1 MHGQIHVNSVPGE
14 GSTFRFS
21 VRLKRGQAQ
30 TANSGNPPAPAR
42 LSLHDKVLDGLY
54 LLLAEDNELLQAF
67 ECQLLTSLGATVVTV
82 ADGEKAVA
90 LALNPAHRFDAVL
103 MDIQMPRIDGLEAT
117 RRIRSRHGPDS
128 LPIIAMTAHAM
139 ESERQRSLDA
149 GMNDHLSKPINPEAL
164 VATLLRWVQPS
175 GRQGAPRMDVTASPA
190 ELPQLPGID
199 LAAALQQ
206 LGGKYSL
213 LHKLLLR
220 MRKDYRDAARQIQ
233 AELDAGNDAEAMRL
247 AHSLKGVAAT
257 LHISQLQKAAAAIE
271 ASLAANDRQGAD
283 LLMPALLRAMEETHA
298 SLALLPL
305 GTANDFCRAAGIPLL
320 PAEALALLECEP
332 RPIDLGE
339 VDGQLFL
346 NMATGGFGS
355 RVTANT
361 SEELK
366 KLLGSAAYFLTGLS
380 RFAEVHSAFGRFGG
394 PGFAWEGDFLAL
406 GIGNGRQA
414 GGGHVLCP
422 QAQVDDGLLD
432 VCIVPASQD
441 VVGTL
446 GTLLSG
452 SILGLETV
460 SVSARL
466 PWLEVEAPEG
476 LDINLDGEPLES
488 RHLRFAARPGAL
500 RVHLPDS
507 SPLLGGGAGGV
518 PAA

>member
-1 MHGQIHVNSVPGE
+1 MATERKALLILHGKQAQNEEVRAAILALRERGWQLA
-14 GSTFRFS
+14 
-21 VRLKRGQAQ
+21 VRLTWEGGDA
-30 TANSGNPPAPAR
+30 AR
-42 LSLHDKVLDGLY
+42 LVQEALAAGYPTLIAGGGDGTLREV
-54 LLLAEDNELLQAF
+54 AE
-67 ECQLLTSLGATVVTV
+67 
-82 ADGEKAVA
+82 A
-90 LALNPAHRFDAVL
+90 LAL
-103 MDIQMPRIDGLEAT
+103 
-117 RRIRSRHGPDS
+117 
-128 LPIIAMTAHAM
+128 
-139 ESERQRSLDA
+139 A
-149 GMNDHLSKPINPEAL
+149 GG
-164 VATLLRWVQPS
+164 Q
-175 GRQGAPRMDVTASPA
+175 
-190 ELPQLPGID
+190 
-199 LAAALQQ
+199 
-206 LGGKYSL
+206 
-213 LHKLLLR
+213 
-220 MRKDYRDAARQIQ
+220 
-233 AELDAGNDAEAMRL
+233 
-247 AHSLKGVAAT
+247 
-257 LHISQLQKAAAAIE
+257 
-271 ASLAANDRQGAD
+271 
-283 LLMPALLRAMEETHA
+283 A

-366 KLLGSAAYFLTGLS
+366 KLLGGAAYFLTGLS

-452 SILGLETV
+452 GILGLEAV

>member
-1 MHGQIHVNSVPGE
+1 MATERKALLILHGKQAQNEEVRAAVLALRERGWQLA
-14 GSTFRFS
+14 
-21 VRLKRGQAQ
+21 VRL
-30 TANSGNPPAPAR
+30 TW
-42 LSLHDKVLDGLY
+42 
-54 LLLAEDNELLQAF
+54 E
-67 ECQLLTSLGATVVTV
+67 
-82 ADGEKAVA
+82 
-90 LALNPAHRFDAVL
+90 
-103 MDIQMPRIDGLEAT
+103 
-117 RRIRSRHGPDS
+117 
-128 LPIIAMTAHAM
+128 
-139 ESERQRSLDA
+139 
-149 GMNDHLSKPINPEAL
+149 
-164 VATLLRWVQPS
+164 
-175 GRQGAPRMDVTASPA
+175 
-190 ELPQLPGID
+190 
-199 LAAALQQ
+199 
-206 LGGKYSL
+206 GG
-213 LHKLLLR
+213 
-220 MRKDYRDAARQIQ
+220 DAARLVQE
-233 AELDAGNDAEAMRL
+233 ALAAGYPTLIAGGGDGTLREVAEAMAL
-247 AHSLKGVAAT
+247 AGG
-257 LHISQLQKAAAAIE
+257 Q
-271 ASLAANDRQGAD
+271 
-283 LLMPALLRAMEETHA
+283 A

-366 KLLGSAAYFLTGLS
+366 KLLGGAAYFLTGLS

-452 SILGLETV
+452 GILGLEAV